1 MLVTDARVR
10 AAYAEGAGIYR
21 ILPAAVAIPENQDDV
36 VALVRQARESQLA
49 LIPRG
54 AGSGMPGGNVG
65 NGVIV
70 DLSARFSDLVIDPRR
85 RTARAGASVTW
96 AEVNAA
102 AKRYGLRLPP
112 DPSSGAF
119 ATSGG
124 MVATNAAGPRT
135 VRYGSMS
142 RWVEGVEVVE
152 ADGSVRLVERGAR
165 SGKRFTPT
173 ASPSQ
178 ATRSIC

>member
-1 MLVTDARVR
+1 MSTPALLTDARIR

-21 ILPAAVAIPENQDDV
+21 IVPKAVAIPQDTAELA
-36 VALVRQARESQLA
+36 ALVRWARDTGTP

-65 NGVIV
+65 AGVIV
-70 DLSARFSDLVIDPRR
+70 DLSRGFTELNVDPHTRI
-85 RTARAGASVTW
+85 ARAGASVTW
-96 AEVNAA
+96 AQVTDA
-102 AKRYGLRLPP
+102 AKPYGLRLPP

-135 VRYGSMS
+135 VRYGSVR
-142 RWVEGVEVVE
+142 RWIDAVEIVG
-152 ADGSVRLVERGAR
+152 ADGEARTVRRG
-165 SGKRFTPT
+165 G
-173 ASPSQ
+173 
-178 ATRSIC
+178 